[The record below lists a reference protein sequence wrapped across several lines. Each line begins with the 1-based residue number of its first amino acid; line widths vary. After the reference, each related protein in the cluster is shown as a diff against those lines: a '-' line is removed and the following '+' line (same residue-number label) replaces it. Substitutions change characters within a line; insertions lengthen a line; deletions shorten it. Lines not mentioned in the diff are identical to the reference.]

1 MRKIFIV
8 FLLIV
13 VVIGI
18 GIASIEST
26 RKAYFYPAV
35 SEPDYAPPD
44 NRTEAWQQD
53 LDYFQT
59 YIQLNQPYTD
69 EARADALVLTS
80 YMIENIDTLSD
91 AELKLGLAEAIALSQ
106 NGHSFL
112 RISDLTLSEGRIPLL
127 GRMFDD
133 GYYFLWAAPPYQSLL
148 GAQLVSIDG
157 HPIEQVIQAFRP
169 YSGAKESFF
178 RMYVGWLLETPS
190 LVHAVG
196 YAESPTDYTL
206 GVRLMG
212 SDTITP
218 VELSVD
224 DASAIPPVVSP
235 AEIMTPA
242 NISQWYGLPS
252 QVTPMPF
259 FLQEWDKPF
268 HYQVIESINGFYI
281 RYGANDDVGEH
292 SIASFN
298 KAVKDELSQN
308 SYSVLILDQRSNG
321 GGDYTRTHN
330 LMTSLPK
337 LVGEQTPIYV
347 ITGPLTFSAGISS
360 VAFLKASGG
369 DQVTIIGTEIG
380 DHERMW
386 GETSLLTLPNSQ
398 LTMQFATGLHDY
410 ADGCYEFP
418 NCYWLDFFHNVSVGS
433 LSPEITIPFTFD
445 EYVSG
450 QDAAINFI
458 LETHRDNQFSIEP
471 SAQKYTL
478 E

>member
-1 MRKIFIV
+1 MWKVTAV
-8 FLLIV
+8 FLRIV
-13 VVIGI
+13 IVLGAVLLGLEL
-18 GIASIEST
+18 A
-26 RKAYFYPAV
+26 RQAYFYPSIPA
-35 SEPDYAPPD
+35 PDYPSPAD
-44 NRTEAWQQD
+44 RAESWQQD
-53 LDYFQT
+53 LDYLRT
-59 YIQLNQPYTD
+59 YVALNRPYTD
-69 EARADALVLTS
+69 EARTEALALIGDMS
-80 YMIENIDTLSD
+80 ANIDNLSD
-91 AELKLGLAEAIALSQ
+91 AELKLGIAQAVTLSQ
-106 NGHSFL
+106 NGHSFARL
-112 RISDLTLSEGRIPLL
+112 SDLTLSEGRIPLM

-133 GYYFLWAAPPYQSLL
+133 GYYFLWATPPYRHLL

-178 RMYVGWLLETPS
+178 RMYVGWYLETPS

-206 GVRLMG
+206 GVRLMD
-212 SDTITP
+212 SDTISP

-242 NISQWYGLPS
+242 NIPQWHGLPS

>member
-13 VVIGI
+13 VVIGV
-18 GIASIEST
+18 GIEST

-35 SEPDYAPPD
+35 PEPEYPPPD

-53 LDYFQT
+53 LDYFQR
-59 YIQLNQPYTD
+59 YIQLNRPYTD
-69 EARADALVLTS
+69 KTRADALALTNHMS
-80 YMIENIDTLSD
+80 ENVDNLSD
-91 AELKLGLAEAIALSQ
+91 AELKLGLAKAIALSQ

-112 RISDLTLSEGRIPLL
+112 RISDLTLSEGRIPLM
-127 GRMFDD
+127 GRMFDE
-133 GYYFLWAAPPYQSLL
+133 GYFFLWATPPYQSLL

-178 RMYVGWLLETPS
+178 RMHVGWLLETPS

-196 YAESPTDYTL
+196 YAESPTGYTL
-206 GVRLMG
+206 GVRPMG
-212 SDTITP
+212 SNTVTP
-218 VELSVD
+218 VEISVD
-224 DASAIPPVVSP
+224 DASAIPPVVSL

-242 NISQWYGLPS
+242 SIPQWHGLPS
-252 QVTPMPF
+252 QVTLTPF

-268 HYQVIESINGFYI
+268 HYQVIEPINGFYL
-281 RYGANDDVGEH
+281 RYSANDDVGEY

-298 KAVKDELSQN
+298 KAVKDNLSQN
-308 SYSVLILDQRSNG
+308 SYSVLIVDQRSNG

-337 LVGEQTPIYV
+337 LVGAQTPIYV

-369 DQVTIIGTEIG
+369 DQVTIIGTEMG

-410 ADGCYEFP
+410 KNGCFEFP
-418 NCYWLDFFHNVSVGS
+418 TCYWLDFFFNVSVGS
-433 LSPEITIPFTFD
+433 LSPEITIPFTFED
-445 EYVSG
+445 YVMG

-458 LETHRDNQFSIEP
+458 LETPADNQFSVEP
-471 SAQKYTL
+471 STH
-478 E
+478 EIHP